1 MNRVVEL
8 LLLLGLGICI
18 GLVGYAISL
27 IPEYIEWVK
36 QCEAMGGVVIPRRHD
51 SICLDVKEIKL
62 EPEYE

>member
-1 MNRVVEL
+1 MSRIAEL
-8 LLLLGLGICI
+8 LMLLWIGICI

-27 IPEYIEWVK
+27 IPEYKEWVK

-51 SICLDVKEIKL
+51 SVCLDVKEIKL